1 MGQIKMSEFRVLSI
15 DLTALGEFVRNN
27 PNHSAITK
35 VESTG
40 KRYLSVLI
48 GDKDAPDQYGNDCSI
63 RINPKKDAA
72 DASTKVYLGNG
83 RIFGRNGQSAKPAQ
97 PTPTYNA
104 ASEADLPF

>member
-1 MGQIKMSEFRVLSI
+1 MSEFRVLSI

-27 PNHSAITK
+27 PNHSAINVGTN
-35 VESTG
+35 G
-40 KRYLSVLI
+40 KKYLSVLI

-63 RINPKKDAA
+63 KINPKKDSG
-72 DASTKVYLGNG
+72 DDGKIYLGNG
-83 RIFGRNGQSAKPAQ
+83 RIFGRNGQAAKPAQ